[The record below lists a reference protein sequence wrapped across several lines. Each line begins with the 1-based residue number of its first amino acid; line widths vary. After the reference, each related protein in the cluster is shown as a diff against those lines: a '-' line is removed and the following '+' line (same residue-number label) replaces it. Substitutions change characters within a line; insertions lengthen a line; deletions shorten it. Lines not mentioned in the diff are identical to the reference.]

1 MHFGIY
7 DFIMMSSDV
16 ILGYFFFEVLTIF
29 TQEIG
34 LSKFLKPLHYKLTF
48 CKLIDFNLQN
58 ECKNHIWITILAKFW
73 LARTF

>member
-48 CKLIDFNLQN
+48 CKLTLICNMN
-58 ECKNHIWITILAKFW
+58 VKTIYG
-73 LARTF
+73 